1 MRLLAQARNP
11 YSRSWLWIPGSR
23 GACHRAAQS
32 ADPLARPG
40 MTGSGRSRAPQHKQR
55 GGLPRRARSGASIGV
70 RRKKFSPKKP
80 ARKTKLLS
88 RFNKSTRRAN
98 HPKPCPAR
106 FGKIFRLTRR
116 ANQCFRSARLTRL
129 EGRLAIVTDAPWDAE
144 AARVSTD

>member
-1 MRLLAQARNP
+1 
-11 YSRSWLWIPGSR
+11 
-23 GACHRAAQS
+23 
-32 ADPLARPG
+32 
-40 MTGSGRSRAPQHKQR
+40 MTASGRSRGTQHKQR

-116 ANQCFRSARLTRL
+116 ANQCFSSARLTRG
-129 EGRLAIVTDAPWDAE
+129 EWRLPIVTNPRGDAVE
-144 AARVSTD
+144 AGVASYKRDS